1 MNGADLV
8 ILGILLVSLV
18 VSLVRGFIKEVFSI
32 LVWVAAIFAAF
43 QVAGP
48 LAEALEPVI
57 DLPSARVIVAFAAV
71 FVLVLVIGGL
81 ISFLIGKMVE
91 KTGLSPTD
99 RLFGALFGL
108 ARGLVIVVLAVM
120 LMRVTPFAQD
130 PWWHESRLL
139 PTFETMAD
147 QARAWLPESVRGLL
161 DPKNQPSQPTP
172 GEQALPALPLT
183 DNQESS

>member
-8 ILGILLVSLV
+8 ILGILLVSIV

-48 LAEALEPVI
+48 LAGALEPI
-57 DLPSARVIVAFAAV
+57 IELPSARIIVAFAAV

-81 ISFLIGKMVE
+81 ISFLVGKMVE

-99 RLFGALFGL
+99 RFFGGVFGL
-108 ARGLVIVVLAVM
+108 ARGLVIVVLAV
-120 LMRVTPFAQD
+120 LLLRVTPFAQD
-130 PWWHESRLL
+130 PWWNDSRLL
-139 PTFETMAD
+139 PTFEALAEE
-147 QARAWLPESVRGLL
+147 ARVWLPESVRGLL
-161 DPKNQPSQPTP
+161 DPENQSARSAVSEESLPTLLEP
-172 GEQALPALPLT
+172 
-183 DNQESS
+183 

>member
-8 ILGILLVSLV
+8 ILGILLVSIV

-43 QVAGP
+43 QVVGP
-48 LAEALEPVI
+48 FSEALAPVI

-71 FVLVLVIGGL
+71 FLLVLVIGGL
-81 ISFLIGKMVE
+81 VSFLIGKMVE

-99 RLFGALFGL
+99 RLFGAVFGF

-120 LMRVTPFAQD
+120 LVRITPFVED
-130 PWWHESRLL
+130 PWWHESKLL
-139 PTFETMAD
+139 PTFETLAD
-147 QARAWLPESVRGLL
+147 RAQSWLPASVRGLL
-161 DPKNQPSQPTP
+161 DPDAQPARDDDDERS
-172 GEQALPALPLT
+172 LPAIMEP
-183 DNQESS
+183 S